1 MAEMRRRETARR
13 LEVNPMLIAKITK
26 SNSHVDYFAR
36 VLDSLETST
45 TLSPADSQFGQFV
58 KIQVGDSDVVG
69 VIYNSQLINP
79 EYGNYGP
86 RLSTPSKLNSVFSP
100 DYLNEQGVL
109 ISILLLGWKN
119 ETESHQG
126 VPRVVLPIHSEVESM
141 MDSEVRAFHYGGSGE
156 GGALQA
162 HYYSHVTIH
171 AGLFAFQLLSAIVEQ
186 LDRLANDRDRAR
198 LDVLKKTLAWQQTIG
213 RMR

>member
-1 MAEMRRRETARR
+1 
-13 LEVNPMLIAKITK
+13 MLIAKITK

-36 VLDSLETST
+36 VLDSLETSVR
-45 TLSPADSQFGQFV
+45 LSPADYQFGQFV
-58 KIQVGDSDVVG
+58 KISVADTEVIG

-86 RLSTPSKLNSVFSP
+86 RLSTPSELNSVFSP
-100 DYLNEQGVL
+100 DYLNEQGVM
-109 ISILLLGWKN
+109 ISILLLGWKSGDK
-119 ETESHQG
+119 SHQG
-126 VPRVVLPIHSEVESM
+126 VPRVVLPINSHVETMS
-141 MDSEVRAFHYGGSGE
+141 DAEVRAFHYGGRSE
-156 GGALQA
+156 GDSLQA

-171 AGLFAFQLLSAIVEQ
+171 AGLFAFQLLSAIVDQ
-186 LDRLANDRDRAR
+186 LDRLANDKDRAR

>member
-1 MAEMRRRETARR
+1 
-13 LEVNPMLIAKITK
+13 MLIAKITK

-36 VLDSLETST
+36 VLDSLETSVS
-45 TLSPADSQFGQFV
+45 LSPADYQFGQFV
-58 KIQVGDSDVVG
+58 KIRVGDSDVIG
-69 VIYNSQLINP
+69 VIYNSLLINP

-86 RLSTPSKLNSVFSP
+86 RLTTPSSLNSVFSP

-119 ETESHQG
+119 EAGSHQG
-126 VPRVVLPIHSEVESM
+126 VPRVVLPIHSPVETM
-141 MDSEVRAFHYGGSGE
+141 TDDEVRAFHYGGSSE

-162 HYYSHVTIH
+162 HYYSHVTTH
-171 AGLFAFQLLSAIVEQ
+171 AGSFAFQLLSAIVDQ
-186 LDRLANDRDRAR
+186 LDRLENDRDRAR

-213 RMR
+213 KMR